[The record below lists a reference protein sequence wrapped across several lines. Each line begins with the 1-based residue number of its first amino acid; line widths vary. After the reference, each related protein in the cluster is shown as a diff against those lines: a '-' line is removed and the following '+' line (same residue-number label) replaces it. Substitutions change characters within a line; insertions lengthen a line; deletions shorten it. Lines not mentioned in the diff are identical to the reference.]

1 MTDEHRTERVSE
13 SDWIRQGECNQCG
26 DCCRQATNLITVG
39 VPIADE
45 AYGRVRYGE
54 PTGRI
59 EQLGGIPVFQIRG
72 PVLMPCPKLNGDR
85 CSINDTKP
93 DYCRDKPSLPEDID
107 GLTRC
112 SYWFVHRE
120 TGEVRGNVSRG

>member
-54 PTGRI
+54 PTGHI